1 MKNVLTALI
10 LLLWL
15 TPAHAQKRKSTK
27 KTATSKQ
34 PIKKG
39 KGVKP
44 PTAVSK
50 NAHLLDSILNTTP
63 ILRQVKENRTGYR
76 LQIIYT
82 QITRDANNQPSFK
95 DYTFNL
101 DSNLYFYCASMVKLP
116 ISILALEKINELSG
130 KGLTR
135 ATPMLTDS
143 MRMCQTKM
151 LKDTTSPNGFP
162 NIEHHIRKMLLVSDN
177 VSFSRIL
184 EFVTPDYAHQ
194 RMRQLGFPSAR
205 LGGRFDV
212 ACIGAGNNWMNQIRF
227 IGTDGRL
234 LFTQPG
240 DSVRLHLDPPIAN
253 MKVGKN
259 VYRKKKLVST
269 PKDFSHSNFMPLTT
283 IHRILRNLVF
293 MQNMPEASRYRIT
306 ADDWKFLMTQMCRY
320 PRESLY
326 PKYDSTRYIDS
337 YKKYLIYGATT
348 KAITQDSIRII
359 NIVGRAYGFVSDCA
373 YVVNPSNGTE
383 FMISAVLYTNKRNT
397 FGTGNYEY
405 DTVGLPF
412 LRDLGVALYRLESQ
426 RTRKYRNDLSL
437 FSQYAIEK

>member
-1 MKNVLTALI
+1 MKHVLTALI
-10 LLLWL
+10 LLLFL
-15 TPAHAQKRKSTK
+15 TPAQAQKKKPSKK
-27 KTATSKQ
+27 KTT
-34 PIKKG
+34 PKKSVN
-39 KGVKP
+39 KGAPTKP
-44 PTAVSK
+44 VAVSSK

-63 ILRQVKENRTGYR
+63 ILRQVKVNKTGYR

-82 QITRDANNQPSFK
+82 QITRDANNRPTFK
-95 DYTFNL
+95 DYTYNL

-135 ATPMLTDS
+135 STPMLTDS
-143 MRMCQTKM
+143 ARLCQTKM

-177 VSFSRIL
+177 ISFSRTL

-212 ACIGAGNNWMNQIRF
+212 GCIGAGNNWMNPIRF
-227 IGTDGRL
+227 IGTDGHL
-234 LFTQPG
+234 IFTQPG
-240 DSVRLHLDPPIAN
+240 DSVLWHLDPPIAN

-269 PKDFSHSNFMPLTT
+269 PKDFSHSNYMPLTT
-283 IHRILRNLVF
+283 IHRVLRNLVF
-293 MQNMPEASRYRIT
+293 MENMPEASRYRLT

-320 PRESLY
+320 PRESAY

-348 KAITQDSIRII
+348 KAITQDTIRII

-373 YVVNPSNGTE
+373 YVVNPSNGIE
-383 FMISAVLYTNKRNT
+383 FMVSAVLYTNKRNT

-412 LRDLGVALYRLESQ
+412 LRDLGVALYHLESL
-426 RTRKYRNDLSL
+426 RTRKFKNDLSI
-437 FSQYAIEK
+437 FSKYATEQ